1 MKVKNKNIM
10 KNLLIVLFS
19 VLSAFSVNAQ
29 ILDISNDSFRIN
41 DSIVLNSDSFEYN
54 LTGIRIYD
62 IHNSDEDDL
71 LAMLANSLDMGF
83 LNVPEDLMDDPKT
96 FFDWLYVDYRIAKH
110 RKKIVKEIK
119 DKLADKVVI
128 FYYINEDNLY
138 RYILSELKC

>member
-1 MKVKNKNIM
+1 M

-29 ILDISNDSFRIN
+29 VLDISNDSFRID
-41 DSIVLNSDSFEYN
+41 DSVVLNSDSLEYN

-62 IHNSDEDDL
+62 IHNPDKGDL
-71 LAMLANSLDMGF
+71 VAILANSLDMGF

-96 FFDWLYVDYRIAKH
+96 FFEWLYVDYRIAKH

-119 DKLADKVVI
+119 DKLEDKVVI
-128 FYYINEDNLY
+128 FYYINEDNEREDLH
-138 RYILSELKC
+138 RLDI

>member
-1 MKVKNKNIM
+1 M

-128 FYYINEDNLY
+128 FYYINEDNEREDLH
-138 RYILSELKC
+138 RLDI

>member
-128 FYYINEDNLY
+128 FYYINEDNEREDLH
-138 RYILSELKC
+138 RLDI

>member
-10 KNLLIVLFS
+10 KNLLVVLFS

-29 ILDISNDSFRIN
+29 ILDISNDSYRIN

-128 FYYINEDNLY
+128 FYYINEDNEREDLH
-138 RYILSELKC
+138 RLDI